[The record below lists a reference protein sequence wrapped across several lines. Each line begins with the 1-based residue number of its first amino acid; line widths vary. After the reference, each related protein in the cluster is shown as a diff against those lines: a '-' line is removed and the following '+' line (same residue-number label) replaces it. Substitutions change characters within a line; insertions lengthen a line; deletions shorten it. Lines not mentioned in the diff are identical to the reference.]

1 MRKQGRAQSEVLAE
15 LDNLRTRDVPW
26 NRVLNSICTV
36 PHEAA
41 LRAGQAALDSNL
53 GDLRIFRGCREVEQ
67 KALALMGGLLGKADC
82 AGSLVSGGTEAN
94 LLAMYVARKRRPDI
108 AHPEIVAGET
118 VHYSFGKVC
127 DMLGI
132 TLRVVGLDERFRM
145 RPDAA
150 LEAINGNTIALV
162 GTAGSSEFG
171 AVDPI
176 EELAAIAHRRDL
188 YFHVDAATGGF
199 IIPFARALGRD
210 LPQFDFSL
218 AGVSSIA
225 MDPHKYGMSIIPAG
239 AVFFRDQALRDSI
252 NLESFFNA
260 TPTHHSLIGTRSG
273 AAAAATYAVLETL
286 GFDGYLDVTRKNYR
300 VMDYLIEQLVQHGY
314 RLVAPPQLNIV
325 NVDLPNAVEVMRAL
339 EECGWIISVSK
350 RFRHC
355 LRLVVTHHVDEA
367 MVDEFVERLRSIATP
382 PAL

>member
-1 MRKQGRAQSEVLAE
+1 MRKHGRAQDEVLAE
-15 LDNLRTRDVPW
+15 LAGLRERDVPW
-26 NRVLNSICTV
+26 KRVLNSICTV

-41 LRAGQAALDSNL
+41 LLAGQAALDSNL
-53 GDLRIFRGCREVEQ
+53 GDLRIFRGCRAAEQ
-67 KALALMGGLLGKADC
+67 KALALMGDLLGKPDC

-108 AHPEIVAGET
+108 AQPEIVAGET
-118 VHYSFGKVC
+118 VHYSLGKVC
-127 DMLGI
+127 DLLGI
-132 TLRVVGLDERFRM
+132 RLRTVALDARFRM

-150 LEAINGNTIALV
+150 REAINGNTIALI

-176 EELAAIAHRRDL
+176 GELAAIAQQHEL

-199 IIPFARALGRD
+199 IIPFARALGHD
-210 LPQFDFSL
+210 LPQFDFSVP
-218 AGVSSIA
+218 GVCSIA
-225 MDPHKYGMSIIPAG
+225 MDPHKYGLSIIPAG
-239 AVFFRDQALRDSI
+239 AVFFRTQELRDSI
-252 NLESFFNA
+252 QLESFFNA

-286 GFDGYLDVTRKNYR
+286 GFDGYTEITRRNYR
-300 VMDYLIEQLVQHGY
+300 VMGYLVERLERQGY

-325 NVDLPNAVEVMRAL
+325 NVDLPDAVEVMRAL

-355 LRLVVTHHVDEA
+355 LRLVVTQHVDEA
-367 MVDEFVERLRSIATP
+367 MVDAFVERLLTIAAP
-382 PAL
+382 PAY